1 MEKES
6 LEVIDAPENSINL
19 VYEQPPFIKRCFG
32 NFLDIIFLF
41 LTFIAMFIA
50 VQKTAAA
57 TPQYRAADNV
67 VATYRKDS
75 GLFEY
80 SSKRKTWEN
89 ISTYLDNNNDTAY
102 HTRVYRCQLAID
114 NFITYVQ
121 TNGTTEQYE
130 ELVSNYDESRLS
142 PKVLDSEGRN
152 LFIKTTVEEEGVMVE
167 KIVRNPEA
175 RAGDE
180 YYYTHFYREYTL
192 TNCGGYLISFF
203 PEYQSA
209 LKSLSN
215 ILFFI
220 QIPIAV
226 FVSGV
231 IIYFVPP
238 VLIFR
243 RGRSTFGKKLMQIG
257 LVDSKVLNP
266 SFGRYTARW
275 AIFFFGEL
283 VLSLFSF
290 GLPFIIS
297 FSMMVFSKRRQ
308 GFPDFMLGLTEVD
321 TNKQKVYFSKYE
333 IAVEHSLDHK
343 EAIPFK
349 LIEKE

>member
-19 VYEQPPFIKRCFG
+19 VYEQPAFIKRCFA

-41 LTFIAMFIA
+41 LAFIGIFIA
-50 VQKTAAA
+50 VQKTGEA
-57 TPQYRAADNV
+57 TPQYRVADSI

-102 HTRVYRCQLAID
+102 HTRVYRCQMAID

-121 TNGTTEQYE
+121 NNGTIDQYE
-130 ELVSNYDESRLS
+130 TLTKNYDESRLS
-142 PKVLDSEGRN
+142 SKVVDSKGNN

-167 KIVRNPEA
+167 KIVRNPDA
-175 RAGDE
+175 KAGDE

-192 TNCGGYLISFF
+192 TNCGGYLIAFF
-203 PEYQSA
+203 PNYQAA
-209 LKSLSN
+209 LRTLSD

-220 QIPIAV
+220 EIPITIFA
-226 FVSGV
+226 SGV
-231 IIYFVPP
+231 LIYFVPP

-257 LVDSKVLNP
+257 LVDSRVLSP
-266 SFGRYTARW
+266 TFGRFTARW

-283 VLSLFSF
+283 ILSLFSF

-297 FSMMVFSKRRQ
+297 FSMMVFSKRKQ
-308 GFPDFMLGLTEVD
+308 GFPDYMLGLTEVD
-321 TNKQKVYFSKYE
+321 TNKQKIYFSKYE
-333 IAVEHSLDHK
+333 IAVEYSLDHK
-343 EAIPFK
+343 DAIPFK
-349 LIEKE
+349 LIDRN